1 MLFRQTRTLIY
12 PAVGIVRDL
21 VLSLSHQATRTS
33 VGVVGTPQEPPRNTR
48 KARNQAALSDFLHLR

>member
-21 VLSLSHQATRTS
+21 VLSLSHQATS

-48 KARNQAALSDFLHLR
+48 KARNQAALSDFLLLR